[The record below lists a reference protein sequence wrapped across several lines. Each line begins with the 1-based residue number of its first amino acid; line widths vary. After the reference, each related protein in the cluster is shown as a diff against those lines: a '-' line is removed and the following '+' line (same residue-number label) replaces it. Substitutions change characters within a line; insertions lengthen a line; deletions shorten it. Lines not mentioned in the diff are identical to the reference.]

1 MLEGV
6 IAHFDNFNF
15 NKLCDIGGGNGHK
28 AKILADKFGSKVWI
42 IEGDARNNNLKINPI
57 KAKWNADA
65 ANFAHYWIKEK
76 LVEKQKIIFKDTEYH
91 LIDAD
96 NLDLDNSIKFDLIT
110 SFMSCGFH
118 YPLNTYYEF
127 IKKHSHNDT
136 KYIFDI
142 RIRKYKNSDFVKIL
156 LPPEVKILK
165 TIYEC
170 DKYHTCELKFNL

>member
-1 MLEGV
+1 
-6 IAHFDNFNF
+6 
-15 NKLCDIGGGNGHK
+15 
-28 AKILADKFGSKVWI
+28 
-42 IEGDARNNNLKINPI
+42 
-57 KAKWNADA
+57 
-65 ANFAHYWIKEK
+65 
-76 LVEKQKIIFKDTEYH
+76 
-91 LIDAD
+91 
-96 NLDLDNSIKFDLIT
+96 
-110 SFMSCGFH
+110 MSCGFH